1 MSINRWLNIERRL
14 LWMWNKRPQTVG
26 SVTITAI
33 VPGNVTY
40 HVYWDER
47 IEKLILRAIQKGYE
61 DKYKYIYHDE
71 KGQKYEIGFASIKP
85 TKVYGAK
92 SGTVNL
98 IDLRCVQDVYRDGNK
113 HYKLTI
119 NSQRDYANE
128 HTWASLLGEKLEV
141 CFDDIVCNGFSMP
154 DGSPVVSPSHLN
166 GKNSDRR
173 YLRKGR
179 SGKILDLSATPHELD
194 IKRQIAWNEAL
205 YKFGWKSL

>member
-1 MSINRWLNIERRL
+1 MGR
-14 LWMWNKRPQTVG
+14 VA
-26 SVTITAI
+26 ITAI
-33 VPGNVTY
+33 VPGIITY
-40 HVYWDER
+40 HVYWDGR
-47 IEKLILRAIQKGYE
+47 IEKLIPRAIQKGYE

-98 IDLRCVQDVYRDGNK
+98 IDLRCVQDAYRDGNK

-119 NSQRDYANE
+119 NSQRAYANE

-141 CFDDIVCNGFSMP
+141 CFDDIACNRFSMS
-154 DGSPVVSPSHLN
+154 DGSPVVSSSHLN
-166 GKNSDRR
+166 KKNGDIR
-173 YLRKGR
+173 YLRKDR